1 MRRSMKPLYLT
12 AVLLGV
18 LVAFEAGAAAKLPP
32 SQAHHLRM
40 TLSGEV
46 LGIERA
52 TPGGTVLLVGYE
64 HFVRDFK
71 PVYRRVHR
79 EGTAD
84 ADGSLRIAMGRPVA
98 VQSFWVAFDLQTGGH
113 GAVAGSKQALRE
125 AELPQNTFKNGSNG
139 KKSKLEMDLDYV
151 YVLTIRPRVGA
162 WEMTAGDGGVSDED
176 GSLNGK
182 IATGSVRL
190 GKTRHAQSDYDAFEE
205 GDLVATFIPHQMGY
219 LITQVKK

>member
-1 MRRSMKPLYLT
+1 MKIFSL
-12 AVLLGV
+12 VVSLLGI
-18 LVAFEAGAAAKLPP
+18 LVAFDADAKSKLPP
-32 SQAHHLRM
+32 PQAHHLRM
-40 TLSGEV
+40 TMNGEV
-46 LGIERA
+46 LEIERA

-79 EGTAD
+79 EGTAA
-84 ADGSLRIAMGRPVA
+84 ADGSLRIAMGRPVV

-113 GAVAGSKQALRE
+113 GAVAGSKQELRE
-125 AELPQNTFKNGSNG
+125 AELPQNTFRNGSNG
-139 KKSKLEMDLDYV
+139 KKSKLEIDLDYV
-151 YVLTIRPRVGA
+151 YVLTIRPTVGA

-176 GSLNGK
+176 GALNGK

-190 GKTRHAQSDYDAFEE
+190 GRTRHAQSDYDAFEE